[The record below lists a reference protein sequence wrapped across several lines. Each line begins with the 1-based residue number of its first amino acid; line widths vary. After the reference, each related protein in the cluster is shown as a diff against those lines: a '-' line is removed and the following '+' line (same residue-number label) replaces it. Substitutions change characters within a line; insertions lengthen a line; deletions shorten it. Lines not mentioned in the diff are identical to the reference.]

1 MRMKLMVIAL
11 LLCSS
16 VANALSFQNSVRAEF
31 VSNRDG
37 SWQRMKAVYNLFQGD
52 KNACE
57 LRTLTGTIVHL
68 NYDEQ
73 SATSITG
80 MTLETSNGK
89 REYISVDTEA
99 LYSLNMVEQGMIH
112 TLIAKGKRA
121 RVDVY
126 GCGVYGNAWNANNI
140 LAIGISNRR
149 RNK

>member
-1 MRMKLMVIAL
+1 MNMKLMFIAL
-11 LLCSS
+11 LLCST
-16 VANALSFQNSVRAEF
+16 VANALSFQNAVRAEF

-37 SWQRMKAVYNLFQGD
+37 SRQRMKAVYNLFHGD

-57 LRTLTGTIVHL
+57 PKTLTGTIVHL

-80 MTLETSNGK
+80 MTLETSSGK
-89 REYISVDTEA
+89 REFISVDTEA

-112 TLIAKGKRA
+112 TLIANGKKV
-121 RVDVY
+121 RVEVY

-140 LAIGISNRR
+140 LAVGTFNRR